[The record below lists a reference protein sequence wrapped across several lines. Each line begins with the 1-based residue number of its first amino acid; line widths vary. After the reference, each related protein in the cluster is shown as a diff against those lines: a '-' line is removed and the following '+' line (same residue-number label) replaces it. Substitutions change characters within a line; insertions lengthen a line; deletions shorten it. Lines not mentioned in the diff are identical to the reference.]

1 MVEKQPR
8 KYHELIIIIVGSRVF
23 SIECGGI
30 KELHNS
36 VSQSTYDSQSYD
48 RVLGVGGFGGFLVK

>member
-23 SIECGGI
+23 NIEFGGI
-30 KELHNS
+30 KELHNN
-36 VSQSTYDSQSYD
+36 VSQSTYDNQS
-48 RVLGVGGFGGFLVK
+48 